1 MILSFVKSVVKCFTG
16 LERSLKG
23 ARGVVKINTCG
34 YCGIKIDAEELFC
47 NDECAN
53 FWYENLEESNYNYG
67 E

>member
-1 MILSFVKSVVKCFTG
+1 
-16 LERSLKG
+16 LERLLKG

-47 NDECAN
+47 STDCAN
-53 FWYENLEESNYNYG
+53 EWYENLEESNYDYG